1 MAVPAGTTP
10 RSAGTSAWDPAGA
23 CGGTRSQR
31 TLLRGGRRV
40 GRSRPAPVGR
50 RCPPSPVRCAPHRG
64 RLRSAGDAELPSVG
78 QRCQP
83 VSRRLDRCAYEP
95 DRNVLRRKEWERR
108 NQEAQQEDGTFNT
121 SYSLFSEPYKTNKGD
136 ELSNRIQNTL
146 GNYDEM
152 KDLLTD
158 RSNQSHLVGV
168 PKPGVPQTSLPKPD
182 EHLIADSRPPPPPP
196 ISSTTSS
203 TPAALPAQHTKSA
216 TMGWQKAGHNATS
229 DGQQRASKHGHR
241 SLESHK
247 GDFKL
252 ANQKSSLEKLKR
264 YISSPTS
271 SSSSSNSAQQSSLRA
286 TLGENVNRAQQ
297 PAKLNSSSEGGA
309 QVQERPAK
317 HSSGHC
323 VQNFPPSLASKPS
336 LVQQKPTAYV
346 RPMDGQDQ
354 APDESPKLKL
364 PAETTKSYRGVPSNK
379 SDSSRTKSK
388 ITKFSIPKQEEDS
401 GTGDN
406 SCIEEILRE
415 MTHSWPP
422 PLSAI
427 HTPGKA
433 EQSKFSFPN
442 KESQQGS
449 TGHSN
454 TRKSDVEPKS
464 PEKSATHT
472 SMLEDDLKLSSD
484 EEENEQQAAQRSALR
499 VLSDSSLV
507 VPQSNTRASGL
518 SSKGS
523 SSSSSSESETSSE
536 SDSESESSSSE
547 SDGSKPSHYSSPE
560 PEPPSSN
567 KWQLDKWLNKVTPHK
582 APILTHHEGPALEAH
597 PYYGCVK
604 AEQQES
610 EKIPVAGSAEH
621 RSGEGRAI
629 ATAATATTTVGDG
642 PRPRTANKAPGSKG
656 SRQKSP
662 PAADGGPPRRAAGKK
677 APRRAERTT
686 AGDSPHCPGAE
697 EPLRN
702 HSFAESTP
710 GAEAPR
716 AWPGSSSGGGCRAGH
731 RREPRSATA
740 GEKRRARGPSK
751 TAPKSKEFIETE
763 SSSSSSSSDSGSE
776 SEREEPPLPKAPAV
790 AGAEPRAKDTG
801 TGATSKSHSGCSAF
815 GSINA
820 RTSSEIAKE
829 LEEQFYT
836 LVPFGRNELLSPLK
850 DSDEVKSLWVN
861 IDLALLS
868 RIPERLPEESLA
880 MSAGTSQAASLPQ
893 GSSADS
899 PTEKSFPK
907 SRRKRKCENEEEC
920 RDIKKTHLE
929 RESSSRLAASAH
941 STTTANHCNMNEN
954 SLAIPINKNEK
965 MLRSPISPLSDAS
978 KHKYSNDDLTSSSR
992 PNGSSL
998 LPSISSSKKHKGE
1011 IQSQTHP
1018 GDFNKAIH
1026 INSEN
1031 VLLSNKPQSQT
1042 EPWSPLSSTPRDC
1055 RRTKLIF
1062 DDMPRNADYFMQEA
1076 KRKKHKADAM
1086 VEKFGKALN
1095 YAEAALSFIECGN
1108 AMEQGPM
1115 ESKSPYTMYS
1125 ETVELIRY
1133 AVRLK
1138 THSGP
1143 NATPEDKQLAAL
1155 CYRCLALLYWRMFRL
1170 KRDHAV
1176 KYSKALIEYFK
1187 NSSKAAQNPS
1197 PWGAS
1202 GKSTGTPSPMSPSPS
1217 PVSSVGSQGSTGA
1230 PSPSPIISIP
1240 QRIHQMAA
1248 NHVSITNSILH
1259 SYDYW
1264 EMADNLAKENRDFFN
1279 DLDALMGPVTLHS
1292 SMEHLVQYTQQGLH
1306 WVRNSA
1312 HLS

>member
-1 MAVPAGTTP
+1 MDSFDLALLQE
-10 RSAGTSAWDPAGA
+10 WD
-23 CGGTRSQR
+23 
-31 TLLRGGRRV
+31 
-40 GRSRPAPVGR
+40 
-50 RCPPSPVRCAPHRG
+50 
-64 RLRSAGDAELPSVG
+64 
-78 QRCQP
+78 
-83 VSRRLDRCAYEP
+83 LDSLCVYEP

-168 PKPGVPQTSLPKPD
+168 PKPGVPQASLPKPD
-182 EHLIADSRPPPPPP
+182 EHLVADSRPPPPP
-196 ISSTTSS
+196 SLCSASSS
-203 TPAALPAQHTKSA
+203 TPAALPAQQSKSS
-216 TMGWQKAGHNATS
+216 TMGWQKAGHNAAS

-247 GDFKL
+247 SDFKL

-264 YISSPTS
+264 YASSPTS
-271 SSSSSNSAQQSSLRA
+271 SSSNTAQQSSLRS
-286 TLGENVNRAQQ
+286 TVGDNVTRVQQ
-297 PAKLNSSSEGGA
+297 QSKLSCGSEGGA
-309 QVQERPAK
+309 QVQERPSK
-317 HSSGHC
+317 HGSGHC

-354 APDESPKLKL
+354 APDESPKLK
-364 PAETTKSYRGVPSNK
+364 SHRGVPSSK
-379 SDSSRTKSK
+379 PDSARTKSK
-388 ITKFSIPKQEEDS
+388 IAKFSIPKQDEDS

-427 HTPGKA
+427 HTPGKVD
-433 EQSKFSFPN
+433 QNKFPFPN

-464 PEKSATHT
+464 PEKSATHA

-484 EEENEQQAAQRSALR
+484 EEENDQQAAQRSALR
-499 VLSDSSLV
+499 VLSDSLV
-507 VPQSNTRASGL
+507 VPQPNSRAAGL

-547 SDGSKPSHYSSPE
+547 SDGSKPSHCSSPE

-582 APILTHHEGPALEAH
+582 APILTHHDSPALENH
-597 PYYGCVK
+597 PYYGRVK
-604 AEQQES
+604 AERPDCEKTPAAGATEPRGGES
-610 EKIPVAGSAEH
+610 RVAV
-621 RSGEGRAI
+621 
-629 ATAATATTTVGDG
+629 TVAATSGDG
-642 PRPRTANKAPGSKG
+642 PRPRTASKAPGSKG
-656 SRQKSP
+656 GRQKSP

-677 APRRAERTT
+677 PPRRAERTS
-686 AGDSPHCPGAE
+686 AGDSAPCRP
-697 EPLRN
+697 
-702 HSFAESTP
+702 
-710 GAEAPR
+710 AEAPAGSHGFPDHSAGDPPR
-716 AWPGSSSGGGCRAGH
+716 ARPGGGGGGGGGRAGH
-731 RREPRSATA
+731 RREPRSAAA
-740 GEKRRARGPSK
+740 GEKRRTRGPSK

-776 SEREEPPLPKAPAV
+776 SEREERPLPKAQAAA
-790 AGAEPRAKDTG
+790 AGAEPRAKDSG
-801 TGATSKSHSGCSAF
+801 SGAAHKAHGGCSAF

-850 DSDEVKSLWVN
+850 DSDEVKSLWVK
-861 IDLALLS
+861 IDLTLLS
-868 RIPERLPEESLA
+868 RIPERLPEEPLA
-880 MSAGTSQAASLPQ
+880 MSAGANEAASLQ
-893 GSSADS
+893 QASSAD
-899 PTEKSFPK
+899 PPAEKGLPK
-907 SRRKRKCENEEEC
+907 SRRKRKCENEEEY
-920 RDIKKTHLE
+920 REIKKTHLE

-941 STTTANHCNMNEN
+941 SITAANHCNMNEN

-965 MLRSPISPLSDAS
+965 MLRSPVSPLSDAS

-1011 IQSQTHP
+1011 IQSQPHA
-1018 GDFNKAIH
+1018 GDFDKAIH

-1031 VLLSNKPQSQT
+1031 VLLCNKPQSQA
-1042 EPWSPLSSTPRDC
+1042 ELWSPLSSTPRDC

-1187 NSSKAAQNPS
+1187 NSSKAAQTPS

>member
-1 MAVPAGTTP
+1 MDSFDLALLQE
-10 RSAGTSAWDPAGA
+10 WD
-23 CGGTRSQR
+23 
-31 TLLRGGRRV
+31 
-40 GRSRPAPVGR
+40 
-50 RCPPSPVRCAPHRG
+50 
-64 RLRSAGDAELPSVG
+64 
-78 QRCQP
+78 
-83 VSRRLDRCAYEP
+83 LDSLCVYEP

-168 PKPGVPQTSLPKPD
+168 PKPGIPQASLPKPD
-182 EHLIADSRPPPPPP
+182 EHLIADSRPLPPPPVC
-196 ISSTTSS
+196 SAASS
-203 TPAALPAQHTKSA
+203 TPAALPAQQNKSS
-216 TMGWQKAGHNATS
+216 TMAWQKAGHNSAS
-229 DGQQRASKHGHR
+229 EGQQRASKHGHR

-247 GDFKL
+247 SDFKL
-252 ANQKSSLEKLKR
+252 ANQKSGLDKLKR
-264 YISSPTS
+264 YASSPTS
-271 SSSSSNSAQQSSLRA
+271 SSSNTAQQSSLRS
-286 TLGENVNRAQQ
+286 TLGDNVTRVQQ
-297 PAKLNSSSEGGA
+297 QLKLSCASEGAA

-317 HSSGHC
+317 HGGGHC
-323 VQNFPPSLASKPS
+323 VQNFPPSLAS
-336 LVQQKPTAYV
+336 VQQKPTAYV

-364 PAETTKSYRGVPSNK
+364 SAETTKSYRGVPSSK
-379 SDSSRTKSK
+379 ADSARTKSK
-388 ITKFSIPKQEEDS
+388 ITKFSIPKQDEDS
-401 GTGDN
+401 GAGDN

-427 HTPGKA
+427 HTPGKV
-433 EQSKFSFPN
+433 EQSKFPFPN
-442 KESQQGS
+442 KDSQQGS

-484 EEENEQQAAQRSALR
+484 EEENDQQAAQRSALR
-499 VLSDSSLV
+499 VLSDSLV
-507 VPQSNTRASGL
+507 VPQPNSRASGL

-547 SDGSKPSHYSSPE
+547 SDGSKRSHYSSPE

-582 APILTHHEGPALEAH
+582 APILTHHDSPALESH
-597 PYYGCVK
+597 PYYGRVK
-604 AEQQES
+604 PERQDC
-610 EKIPVAGSAEH
+610 EKTPATSTTDPHSGDSRVVATT
-621 RSGEGRAI
+621 
-629 ATAATATTTVGDG
+629 ATAAASAGSGDG
-642 PRPRTANKAPGSKG
+642 PRPRTASKAPGSKG
-656 SRQKSP
+656 GRQKSP
-662 PAADGGPPRRAAGKK
+662 PTADSGPPRRAG
-677 APRRAERTT
+677 
-686 AGDSPHCPGAE
+686 G
-697 EPLRN
+697 
-702 HSFAESTP
+702 STSDP
-710 GAEAPR
+710 PR
-716 AWPGSSSGGGCRAGH
+716 ARPGSGGGSRAGH
-731 RREPRSATA
+731 RREPRSSAA

-776 SEREEPPLPKAPAV
+776 SEREERPLPKAPA
-790 AGAEPRAKDTG
+790 GAEARAKDSG
-801 TGATSKSHSGCSAF
+801 SSAAPKAHSGCSAF

-850 DSDEVKSLWVN
+850 DSDEVKSLWVK
-861 IDLALLS
+861 IDLTLLS
-868 RIPERLPEESLA
+868 RIPERLPEEPLA
-880 MSAGTSQAASLPQ
+880 MSAGANEAASLQ
-893 GSSADS
+893 QTSSAA
-899 PTEKSFPK
+899 PLAEKGLPK
-907 SRRKRKCENEEEC
+907 PRRKRKCENEEEY

-929 RESSSRLAASAH
+929 RESASRLAAPAH
-941 STTTANHCNMNEN
+941 SITTANHCNMNEN

-965 MLRSPISPLSDAS
+965 MLRSPVSPLSDAS

-992 PNGSSL
+992 PNGSNL

-1011 IQSQTHP
+1011 IQLQPHA

-1031 VLLSNKPQSQT
+1031 VLLCNKPQSQT

-1062 DDMPRNADYFMQEA
+1062 DDMPHNADYFMQEA

-1143 NATPEDKQLAAL
+1143 NATAEDKQLAAL

-1187 NSSKAAQNPS
+1187 NSSKAAQTPS

-1312 HLS
+1312 QLS